1 MCVFLCVSRIAEKE
15 KQWEV
20 KIKEALARKA
30 QRVKAVQCDRD
41 KMIADVSIQQWYTD
55 CKAIHYQ

>member
-1 MCVFLCVSRIAEKE
+1 VSRIAEKE